1 MNWFASQWSRK
12 YAPNS
17 VVLVRPGT
25 QLRASDEMAGG
36 EKQTNNCLKLKRKI
50 DQYKDTPSAK
60 STPMC
65 VFLSCNPPLGCSRQ
79 PALNV
84 ASFDDK
90 FVLNDGGRHM
100 RTTLALDDELIAK
113 AEAFTG
119 LKEKSSLVR
128 EALKALIE
136 RESARRLA
144 RLGGSQPGL
153 KAPTRRRP
161 SAA

>member
-1 MNWFASQWSRK
+1 VA
-12 YAPNS
+12 
-17 VVLVRPGT
+17 
-25 QLRASDEMAGG
+25 DIGG
-36 EKQTNNCLKLKRKI
+36 
-50 DQYKDTPSAK
+50 
-60 STPMC
+60 
-65 VFLSCNPPLGCSRQ
+65 

-90 FVLNDGGRHM
+90 FVPNDGGRHM